1 MRRKF
6 RQLSWSVPLLT
17 YVAIADAHLRAAEQ
31 GGFAAGARHPLSG
44 LDHVVAMVTVG
55 LWGAQLGKP
64 AIWLLPLT
72 FPIVMAIG
80 GFVGLIGVPLPG
92 VEVGIAASA
101 ILLGAMVLFAV
112 RPPLW
117 LAAMLVAS
125 FAVFHGYAHG
135 AELPTGGNELL
146 YSLGFVV
153 ATGFL
158 HGCGVLIGLIHR
170 WPWGQLALQIAGAT
184 VASMGAV
191 FLWQALA

>member
-125 FAVFHGYAHG
+125 
-135 AELPTGGNELL
+135 
-146 YSLGFVV
+146 
-153 ATGFL
+153 
-158 HGCGVLIGLIHR
+158 
-170 WPWGQLALQIAGAT
+170 
-184 VASMGAV
+184 
-191 FLWQALA
+191 